1 MDDSTQP
8 EGSFLDTQTGATQT
22 DSERTAIDIARYAL
36 AAHAAHK
43 PLRRD
48 ALRSLF
54 RDTSARH
61 FKLAFSRA
69 DELLQLH
76 FGLTLAPY
84 PAHEKSLDAPAQPKP
99 VGRWTLQS
107 TLPDA
112 CRGRLQLEQDDAQ
125 LMGFAAAV
133 LSLVLVSNM
142 CVTMDQLV
150 LYVRKLGPPAH
161 IANAPASRLSTT
173 DDAQRDACAREAI
186 NALQRRGYLDVLAP
200 RAAPEDVELT
210 WGPQAKVDFRPIDIA
225 RFIAATTGQECSPEF
240 VAKIGRAFGRNI
252 EG

>member
-8 EGSFLDTQTGATQT
+8 EGSLLDTQTGVTQT
-22 DSERTAIDIARYAL
+22 DSERTAVDIARYAL

-84 PAHEKSLDAPAQPKP
+84 PAHEKSLDAPAQTKP
-99 VGRWTLQS
+99 
-107 TLPDA
+107 
-112 CRGRLQLEQDDAQ
+112 LEQDDAQ